1 MICSNNFTKILVITD
16 ITVPNGTTHDL
27 VLNIMIHEPRWL
39 GQGSLK
45 DIPNLSEFQKSL
57 SFRKSR
63 CFINV
68 LMRFYWIFNQ
78 KYILDRAFRFL
89 SEKFP
94 VLNLELFLFHHFYNL
109 QKFLKCI
116 YQEMSFVPV
125 SIATFCSLFSD
136 DSLYYTCYYT
146 RYKPKILG

>member
-1 MICSNNFTKILVITD
+1 MSLKHWL
-16 ITVPNGTTHDL
+16 
-27 VLNIMIHEPRWL
+27 PRMSL
-39 GQGSLK
+39 YLPLSYEYQEQTNQANMAHGSLIY
-45 DIPNLSEFQKSL
+45 IPNLSEFQKSL

-136 DSLYYTCYYT
+136 
-146 RYKPKILG
+146 

>member
-1 MICSNNFTKILVITD
+1 MSLKHWL
-16 ITVPNGTTHDL
+16 
-27 VLNIMIHEPRWL
+27 PRMSL
-39 GQGSLK
+39 YLPLSYEYQEQTNQANMAHGSLIY
-45 DIPNLSEFQKSL
+45 IPNLSEFQKSL

-78 KYILDRAFRFL
+78 KYLLDRAFRFW

-94 VLNLELFLFHHFYNL
+94 ALNLELFLFHHFYNL

-116 YQEMSFVPV
+116 YQEMFFVPV

-136 DSLYYTCYYT
+136 ETLYYTCYYT
-146 RYKPKILG
+146 QYKPEILG